1 MRDCSP
7 ERKNSTFCFSF
18 NFHLQ
23 GLIFFLVQFQGL
35 YAIVYKIQWQ
45 IYKQLHITLQVLKMF
60 QFLYRYLPLKLN
72 KEENET
78 LQIKIE

>member
-1 MRDCSP
+1 M
-7 ERKNSTFCFSF
+7 
-18 NFHLQ
+18 
-23 GLIFFLVQFQGL
+23 IFFNVKGL
-35 YAIVYKIQWQ
+35 GANCGFVICRLLFY
-45 IYKQLHITLQVLKMF
+45 ITLQILKIF